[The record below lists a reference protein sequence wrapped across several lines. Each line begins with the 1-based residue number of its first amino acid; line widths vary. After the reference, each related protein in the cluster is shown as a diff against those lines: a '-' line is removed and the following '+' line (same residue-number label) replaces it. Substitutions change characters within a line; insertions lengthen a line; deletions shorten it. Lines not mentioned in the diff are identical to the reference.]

1 MECCKISVRKIKSF
15 SLIMLLILLF
25 SKNQLFIHSRSQ
37 FEYFPGDIGIASL
50 IPYPGQGGLSLLDS
64 SIIMSAE
71 LEDMNDFNM
80 PIVFNCSY
88 IIYNPTTTINASFLL
103 PITYDFHDYHYM
115 DDERSTFTAW
125 VNETEVELFY
135 VLDYEF
141 EEELEEELGY
151 SPFYISRSLNASEF
165 QSNSVIHIEILGKV
179 TFRTSLGRSANILS
193 ILYDL
198 RTLHHW
204 GSYFKQKVEFR
215 VDGLQPSSYS
225 DYSDTTPERKCLVTH
240 YEAGSSYF
248 WNWENEQIV
257 ENKTQ
262 VQWEIPREKP
272 FTFLVN
278 WDFYSILLLIL
289 SSSLIVFINKNR
301 RKRYLHE

>member
-1 MECCKISVRKIKSF
+1 
-15 SLIMLLILLF
+15 MLLILLF
-25 SKNQLFIHSRSQ
+25 SKNQLFFQSRSQ
-37 FEYFPGDIGIASL
+37 FEYFPEGLGIASL
-50 IPYPGQGGLSLLDS
+50 IPYPGHDGLSLLES

-88 IIYNPTTTINASFLL
+88 MIYNPTTTINASFLL
-103 PITYDFHDYHYM
+103 PITYDFYNYNNM
-115 DDERSTFTAW
+115 EEEGSIFTVW
-125 VNETEVELFY
+125 VNETRVELFY
-135 VLDYEF
+135 VLDNEF
-141 EEELEEELGY
+141 EEEIEEELGY
-151 SPFYISRSLNASEF
+151 SPHYRSRSLNASEF
-165 QSNSVIHIEILGKV
+165 QSDSVIHIEILGEIL
-179 TFRTSLGRSANILS
+179 FSTSLGRIANVLS

-215 VDGLQPSSYS
+215 IDGLQPSSFS
-225 DYSDTTPERKCLVTH
+225 NYSDTTPERKCLVTH
-240 YEAGSSYF
+240 YETGSSYF